1 MNKKSFILLYFLF
14 LVTFGT
20 IGFYILGENNW
31 SWVDSIYMTVI
42 TLSTVGYGEVHAL
55 TDAGKIWAVLIII
68 FGVTGIGVLI
78 RTFREEF
85 IQIEQYRVNKMMK
98 NISKLKNHFV
108 ICGYGRMGAVI
119 ARELQEKDLD
129 FVIIEVND
137 KKVEK
142 IRSKGMFCVHGDA
155 TSEETLTAARVD
167 NAAGVA
173 IVLDTDQDNLFVTMS
188 MKTTNPELFILS
200 RCSLEDNNSKL
211 IRAGAN
217 RVVNPYTAG
226 GHRMAEILSKP
237 QVEDSISVLSPKHA
251 GMNLTLDE
259 ISLENLTQYDGVLLK
274 NSNIREDYDV
284 MVVGIINS
292 SGETNI
298 NPEPNTVLNTTDIVL
313 LMGEVDK
320 MNRFKENL
328 PS

>member
-42 TLSTVGYGEVHAL
+42 TLSTVGYGEVHPL

-142 IRSKGMFCVHGDA
+142 IRSKGMFCVHGDGKSA
-155 TSEETLTAARVD
+155 
-167 NAAGVA
+167 
-173 IVLDTDQDNLFVTMS
+173 
-188 MKTTNPELFILS
+188 
-200 RCSLEDNNSKL
+200 
-211 IRAGAN
+211 
-217 RVVNPYTAG
+217 VNIA
-226 GHRMAEILSKP
+226 K
-237 QVEDSISVLSPKHA
+237 Q
-251 GMNLTLDE
+251 
-259 ISLENLTQYDGVLLK
+259 
-274 NSNIREDYDV
+274 IRE
-284 MVVGIINS
+284 GLIK
-292 SGETNI
+292 SGVTL
-298 NPEPNTVLNTTDIVL
+298 NPL
-313 LMGEVDK
+313 DK
-320 MNRFKENL
+320 MKKFI
-328 PS
+328 

>member
-1 MNKKSFILLYFLF
+1 MNKKTLIILYFTSL
-14 LVTFGT
+14 LTFGT
-20 IGFYILGENNW
+20 VGFYLLGGDTW
-31 SWVDSIYMTVI
+31 SWIDSIYMTVI
-42 TLSTVGYGEVHAL
+42 TLSTVGYGEVHPL
-55 TDAGKIWAVLIII
+55 SDAAKIWAILIII
-68 FGVTGIGVLI
+68 FGVTGLGVLI

-85 IQIEQYRVNKMMK
+85 IQLEQYRKNKMIK

-119 ARELQEKDLD
+119 AKELQEKELD
-129 FVIIEVND
+129 FVIIEMND

-251 GMNLTLDE
+251 SMNLTLDE

-274 NSNIREDYDV
+274 NSNIREEYDV
-284 MVVGIINS
+284 MVVGIINK

-298 NPEPNTVLNTTDIVL
+298 NPEPNTVLNTTDTVL

-320 MNRFKENL
+320 MNRFKDSL

>member
-1 MNKKSFILLYFLF
+1 
-14 LVTFGT
+14 
-20 IGFYILGENNW
+20 
-31 SWVDSIYMTVI
+31 MTVV
-42 TLSTVGYGEVHAL
+42 TLSTVGYSEVHPL

-68 FGVTGIGVLI
+68 FGITGIGVLI
-78 RTFREEF
+78 RTFGEEF

-119 ARELQEKDLD
+119 AKELQEKDLD

-217 RVVNPYTAG
+217 KVVNPYTAG

-237 QVEDSISVLSPKHA
+237 QVEDSISVVSPKHSDL
-251 GMNLTLDE
+251 NLTLDE
-259 ISLENLTQYDGVLLK
+259 ISLKDLNQYDGVLIK
-274 NSNIREDYDV
+274 DSNIREEFDV
-284 MVVGIINS
+284 MIIGIIKET
-292 SGETNI
+292 GESII
-298 NPEPNTVLNTTDIVL
+298 NPAPDTILSNKYTIL
-313 LMGEVDK
+313 LMGESDK
-320 MNRFKENL
+320 MDRFKAEL